1 MKRYRT
7 TLYMLIFSL
16 VLFTGACG
24 AYLVVFSNLRTLGE
38 KISDF
43 ESQIAIQNRHETE
56 LIATRQLLAATAA
69 GRTKLDN
76 YFVTTNET
84 AQFIDHLGDLS
95 GTAGVELT
103 VVSVNEVPATQKNPD
118 KKLMLTLSTRGTWNQ
133 MLHFVSLLEHMPT
146 ASRVTGMQ
154 LKSAGEDR
162 AKGALWSGT
171 VYLEIAK
178 I

>member
-84 AQFIDHLGDLS
+84 AQFIDHLGDLG

-133 MLHFVSLLEHMPT
+133 MLHLNLVPWTLSLFHLLSRLYIHRPNISPLSLL
-146 ASRVTGMQ
+146 Q
-154 LKSAGEDR
+154 FLK
-162 AKGALWSGT
+162 
-171 VYLEIAK
+171 
-178 I
+178 